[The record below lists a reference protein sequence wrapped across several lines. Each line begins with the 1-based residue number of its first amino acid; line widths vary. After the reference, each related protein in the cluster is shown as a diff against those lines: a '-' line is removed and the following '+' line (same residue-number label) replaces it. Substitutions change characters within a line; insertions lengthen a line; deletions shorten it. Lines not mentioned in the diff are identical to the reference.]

1 MTPYEMSVRVE
12 SIKDGY
18 LVTVNLDSKDFNN
31 SLSVKS
37 SKIYSDLSDLSE
49 VKQQAI
55 DEFNSK
61 VNEHESTT
69 ALLKDSAVFCVRS

>member
-18 LVTVNLDSKDFNN
+18 LVTVNLDSKDFSNP
-31 SLSVKS
+31 LSVKS
-37 SKIYSDLSDLSE
+37 SMIYSDLSDLSE

-61 VNEHESTT
+61 VSEHE
-69 ALLKDSAVFCVRS
+69 

>member
-1 MTPYEMSVRVE
+1 MSVLVE

-18 LVTVNLDSKDFNN
+18 LVTVNLDSKDFSNP
-31 SLSVKS
+31 LSVKS

-49 VKQQAI
+49 VKQQSI

-61 VNEHESTT
+61 VNERE
-69 ALLKDSAVFCVRS
+69 

>member
-1 MTPYEMSVRVE
+1 MSQKFEMSVLVE

-18 LVTVNLDSKDFNN
+18 LVTVNLDSKDFSNP
-31 SLSVKS
+31 LSVKS
-37 SKIYSDLSDLSE
+37 SMIYSDLSDLSE

-61 VNEHESTT
+61 VSEHE
-69 ALLKDSAVFCVRS
+69 